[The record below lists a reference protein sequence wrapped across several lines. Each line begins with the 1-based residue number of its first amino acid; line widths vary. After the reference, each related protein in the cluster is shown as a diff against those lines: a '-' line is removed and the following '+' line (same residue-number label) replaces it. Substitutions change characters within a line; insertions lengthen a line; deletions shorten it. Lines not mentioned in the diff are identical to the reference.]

1 MSTETTTS
9 TATPTGVVTGSE
21 RGLALLALVLVLL
34 GVAGTFL
41 V

>member
-1 MSTETTTS
+1 MSIETTTS
-9 TATPTGVVTGSE
+9 TATTTVDTGSE
-21 RGLALLALVLVLL
+21 RGLTLLVLALVLL